1 MCNPVDF
8 FFSSCST
15 IWLSTWFSLPTTSPL
30 PSLQHL
36 ASKFGLSGHPS
47 TPSQLPNPAVNGI
60 QARPTVG
67 GMKYF
72 AGLTQ
77 HQAAAVAA
85 QHQAR
90 SQLLQQQQAKFDIE
104 KSRQVG
110 TSKDESDDCDM
121 VVSYN

>member
-1 MCNPVDF
+1 M
-8 FFSSCST
+8 
-15 IWLSTWFSLPTTSPL
+15 
-30 PSLQHL
+30 
-36 ASKFGLSGHPS
+36 
-47 TPSQLPNPAVNGI
+47 NGI
-60 QARPTVG
+60 QQARPTVG

-90 SQLLQQQQAKFDIE
+90 SQLLQQQQAKLDNE

-121 VVSYN
+121 LVSYN